1 MNVIVTGASSGFGA
15 HISQILINK
24 GYFVIGIARRAEK
37 LNELKQKLGQ
47 NFYPIVSDIANLE
60 EIKKQFP
67 PNIQTIDVLINNAGL
82 ALGLEPAQQAQLSDW
97 HTMINTNIFGL
108 VDITHF
114 VLPFMVKQQSGTV
127 INIGSTAGTYA
138 YTGANV
144 YGATKAFVSQFSDN
158 LRTDLAGTNVR
169 VCNVEP
175 GLCAE
180 TEFSQVRFKGDQ
192 QRASDVYKDVDA
204 LTGLD
209 IANTLDWIIHLPQH
223 VNINHIEIMPTAQC
237 SAGLAVTKKHI
248 K

>member
-1 MNVIVTGASSGFGA
+1 MNIIVTGASSGFGA
-15 HISQILINK
+15 HISQILVNK

-37 LNELKQKLGQ
+37 LNQLKQKFGE
-47 NFYPIVSDIANLE
+47 NFYPIVADITHID
-60 EIKKQFP
+60 EIKRQFP
-67 PNIQTIDVLINNAGL
+67 SHIQTIDVLINNAGL
-82 ALGLEPAQQAQLSDW
+82 ALGLDPAQNAQLSDW
-97 HTMINTNIFGL
+97 HTMIQTNIVGL

-114 VLPFMVKQQSGTV
+114 VLPFMVKQQSGTI

-138 YTGANV
+138 YIGANV

-158 LRTDLAGTNVR
+158 LRTDLAGKNVR

-180 TEFSQVRFKGDQ
+180 TEFSQIRFKGDQ
-192 QRASDVYKDVDA
+192 QRANDVYKDVDA
-204 LTGLD
+204 LTSLD